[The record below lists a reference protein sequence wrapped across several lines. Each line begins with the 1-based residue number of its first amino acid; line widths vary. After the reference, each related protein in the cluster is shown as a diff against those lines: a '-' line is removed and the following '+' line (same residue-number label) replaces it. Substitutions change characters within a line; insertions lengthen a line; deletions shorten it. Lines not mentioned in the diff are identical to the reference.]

1 MRIDDF
7 KSLASSSGGFAVP
20 NLYRVTLPPIDG
32 ASIPSRDLNLICK
45 SVSIPGRQVTSQD
58 FAIGTVNRKYA
69 NGYLVSD
76 LTLTFH
82 VMNNHGATKYFQ
94 AWQKLAHNQ
103 ETYEVGY
110 YKDYAGD
117 KTVIIEQLQK
127 GTGFSLFKKQLG
139 FLDGLPTSLKQ
150 RLPDLGFVD
159 LAQGEVDI
167 SIGSDAKSVR
177 KVKLLEV
184 YPTTVNDIQLGD
196 DQNNSVTELSVQL
209 SFKDWESEQSDSP
222 NGNLADAI
230 IGGLIGTFS

>member
-20 NLYRVTLPPIDG
+20 NLYRVTLPTIAG
-32 ASIPSRDLNLICK
+32 ASIPSSDLNLICK
-45 SVSIPGRQVTSQD
+45 SISIPGRQITSQD
-58 FAIGTVNRKYA
+58 FAIGTVSRKYA

-110 YKDYAGD
+110 YNDY
-117 KTVIIEQLQK
+117 TQPVIIEQLQK

-139 FLDGLPTSLKQ
+139 FLDGLPTSLQQ
-150 RLPDLGFVD
+150 RLPDLGFID

-167 SIGSDAKSVR
+167 SLGSDAKSVR
-177 KVKLLEV
+177 KVRLVEA

-209 SFKDWESEQSDSP
+209 SFKDWESEDADDP
-222 NGNLADAI
+222 NGNLGDAI
-230 IGGLIGTFS
+230 IGGLIGRFT